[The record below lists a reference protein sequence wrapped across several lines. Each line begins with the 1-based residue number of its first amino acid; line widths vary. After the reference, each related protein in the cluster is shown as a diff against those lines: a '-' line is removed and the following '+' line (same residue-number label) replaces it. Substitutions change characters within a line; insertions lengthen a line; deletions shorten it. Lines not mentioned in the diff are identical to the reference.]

1 MYIPNSAKGSQKP
14 MKKEMNIPT
23 PKHKNPQIWAYPQ
36 KITGSRLTGTKER
49 EVRQAYQNNE
59 ILPKFSKIQSKLGSK
74 RKEFG
79 IKTCDFTHRRRQ
91 IEQSRSPGARHPRG
105 ACAYEHPQITPNREG
120 DRTASMAKV
129 ATLGESGRPR
139 EARAHPRT
147 LTRRLKER
155 CRKSW

>member
-36 KITGSRLTGTKER
+36 KITGSQLTGTKER

-91 IEQSRSPGARHPRG
+91 IEQSRSPGARQPRG
-105 ACAYEHPQITPNREG
+105 ACLRASTDHAKPRRGQDSKQGEASHTRGKAAEG
-120 DRTASMAKV
+120 
-129 ATLGESGRPR
+129 GE
-139 EARAHPRT
+139 
-147 LTRRLKER
+147 LTRGR
-155 CRKSW
+155 